1 MIWGTKN
8 FKSTK
13 IRVFAL
19 CILLV
24 MPLTGFGQDY
34 GNKRIVEID
43 GKVGIFFDEETA
55 TRMLQDLAEFK
66 KLKDLYIPTLESKV
80 KLKDLEIGS
89 LKLNIEVT
97 EQIGDK
103 WKESFTDSEKL
114 RQSETAYLRNQ
125 LNKKEVWY
133 LRPGT
138 IFIMGFVVGSAAMI
152 GLSFGLNEALK

>member
-1 MIWGTKN
+1 M
-8 FKSTK
+8 
-13 IRVFAL
+13 
-19 CILLV
+19 
-24 MPLTGFGQDY
+24 GQDY
-34 GNKRIVEID
+34 ANKKIVEID

-66 KLKDLYIPTLESKV
+66 KLKESLLPTLESKV
-80 KLKDLEIGS
+80 RLKDLEIEN

-97 EQIGDK
+97 EEIGDK
-103 WKESFTDSEKL
+103 WKESFNDSEKL
-114 RQSETAYLRNQ
+114 RQSETAYLRSQ

-138 IFIMGFVVGSAAMI
+138 IFIIGFVVGSAAMI